1 MRVVRTGCT
10 EAHEQFLL
18 VRWLKIKKIRFFAIP
33 NGGTRHPLEAKNLKS
48 QGVVKGV
55 PDLMIPMI
63 RGKFHGMFI
72 EMKRKVGGVI
82 SPEQKEWIT
91 YLNAQGYC
99 AVVCKGFDDA
109 KEKVEGYFS

>member
-1 MRVVRTGCT
+1 
-10 EAHEQFLL
+10 
-18 VRWLKIKKIRFFAIP
+18 
-33 NGGTRHPLEAKNLKS
+33 
-48 QGVVKGV
+48 
-55 PDLMIPMI
+55 
-63 RGKFHGMFI
+63 
-72 EMKRKVGGVI
+72 MKRKVGGVI